1 MKDFFKF
8 MLASMLGFILVI
20 VIVFFI
26 SLGLIVGLMSFAEQ
40 KEVVVKEN
48 TVLRIDFKDP
58 IPERTPK
65 NDIFSSLTS
74 GSFKTILGL
83 NDIIGNIS
91 DAKTDER
98 VEGIIL
104 NLNFV
109 PSGIS
114 TLEEIRAALLD
125 FKESGKFILCYGEY
139 MTQDAYYIGS
149 VADEMYLHPQGFVD
163 FKGLNAQLMFI
174 KGMLDKLDIKMQIV
188 RHGKFKSAVEPLIQE
203 EMSPENR
210 EQYTAFINSI
220 WNSMLAQI
228 SASRGVSV
236 GELNSIADGLIAYDA
251 EDAVSSGLI
260 DKLTFRDEYRQI
272 LADRLMVED
281 LDDISIISLSQYDR
295 VMKSFSITGDRIAV
309 IYATGQIGGGQGN
322 NEEIGADKFAET
334 IARVREDDNVKAVV
348 FRVNSPGG
356 DALASDIIWRELE
369 LCQAVKPV
377 IVSMGDVAASG
388 GYWISCASEK
398 ILADPTTLTGSIG
411 VFGVIPDFGDFMEN
425 KIGIT
430 YDRVGTNDNSGFP
443 SVVRPLTGYEK
454 QVLQNKVENV
464 YDLFLARVSNNRGM
478 SKEEVDKIGEGRVW
492 SGVDALKLGLIDE
505 FGGLYDAIDLAAEIS
520 GLEEY
525 RLLELPVLKDPVEQL
540 LEELSAGVYVNML
553 KTELGPFYRDYK
565 HVQSALEWEG
575 VQARLPVQV
584 VIE

>member
-26 SLGLIVGLMSFAEQ
+26 SLGLIIGLMSFVEQ
-40 KEVVVKEN
+40 KDVVVKEN
-48 TVLRIDFKDP
+48 TVLRIDFKNP

-65 NDIFSSLTS
+65 HNIFAGLTS

-83 NDIIGNIS
+83 NDILRNIS
-91 DAKTDER
+91 DAKADDR
-98 VEGIIL
+98 VKGIIL
-104 NLNFV
+104 NLNIV

-114 TLEEIRAALLD
+114 TLEEIRVALLD

-139 MTQDAYYIGS
+139 MTQGAYYIGS

-163 FKGLNAQLMFI
+163 FKGLNAQLMFF

-210 EQYTAFINSI
+210 EQYTAFITSI
-220 WNSMLAQI
+220 WNSILAQI
-228 SASRGVSV
+228 SASRGLSV

-272 LADRLMVED
+272 LADRLMVDD
-281 LDDISIISLSQYDR
+281 LDDISIITLSQYDR

-309 IYATGQIGGGQGN
+309 IYATGQIGGGQGS

-334 IARVREDDNVKAVV
+334 IARVRKDDNIKAVV
-348 FRVNSPGG
+348 LRVNSPGG

-443 SVVRPLTGYEK
+443 SVVRPLTSYERK
-454 QVLQNKVENV
+454 VLQNKVEDV
-464 YDLFLARVSNNRGM
+464 YDLFLARVSNNRDM
-478 SKEEVDKIGEGRVW
+478 SKDEVDKIGEGRVW
-492 SGVDALKLGLIDE
+492 SGVDALKLGLVDE
-505 FGGLYDAIDLAAEIS
+505 LGGLYDAIDMAAEIS

-525 RLLELPVLKDPVEQL
+525 RMLELPVLKDPIDQL
-540 LEELSAGVYVNML
+540 IEEL
-553 KTELGPFYRDYK
+553 
-565 HVQSALEWEG
+565 
-575 VQARLPVQV
+575 
-584 VIE
+584 

>member
-20 VIVFFI
+20 AIVFFI
-26 SLGLIVGLMSFAEQ
+26 SLGLLMGLMSFVEQ
-40 KEVVVKEN
+40 KEVVVQEN
-48 TVLRIDFKDP
+48 TVIRIDFKDP

-65 NDIFSSLTS
+65 DDIFSSLIT
-74 GSFKTILGL
+74 GSFKTVLGL
-83 NDIIGNIS
+83 NDIIENIH
-91 DAKTDER
+91 DARTDDR
-98 VEGIIL
+98 VMGIIL
-104 NLNFV
+104 NLNIV

-114 TLEEIRAALLD
+114 TLEEIRAALLE

-139 MTQDAYYIGS
+139 MTQGAYYIGS

-163 FKGLNAQLMFI
+163 FKGLNAHLMFF
-174 KGMLDKLDIKMQIV
+174 KGMLDKLDIDMQIV
-188 RHGKFKSAVEPLIQE
+188 RHGRFKSAVEPLIQE
-203 EMSPENR
+203 KMSPENR
-210 EQYTAFINSI
+210 EQYSAFINSI

-228 SASRGVSV
+228 SESRGLSV

-251 EDAVSSGLI
+251 DKAVSSGLVDDI
-260 DKLTFRDEYRQI
+260 TYRDEYRQI
-272 LADRLMVED
+272 LADRLMVD
-281 LDDISIISLSQYDR
+281 NLDDINLISLSQYDQ
-295 VMKSFSITGDRIAV
+295 VMKSFPISSDCIAV
-309 IYATGQIGGGQGN
+309 IYANGPIGSGQGS
-322 NEEIGADKFAET
+322 NEKIGADKFAET
-334 IARVREDDNVKAVV
+334 IAKVRMDDKVKAVV

-356 DALASDIIWRELE
+356 DALASDIIWRELV
-369 LCQAVKPV
+369 LCQTEKPV

-388 GYWISCASEK
+388 GYWISCASER

-443 SVVRPLTGYEK
+443 SVVRPLTSYERS
-454 QVLQNKVENV
+454 VLQQKVENV
-464 YDLFLARVSNNRGM
+464 YELFLQRVSNNRDM
-478 SKEEVDKIGEGRVW
+478 STEEVDKIGEGRVW

-505 FGGLYDAIDLAAEIS
+505 FGGLYDAIDLAAEIA
-520 GLEEY
+520 GVEKY

-540 LEELSAGVYVNML
+540 IKDLSAGVFTKMI
-553 KTELGPFYRDYK
+553 KAELGPFYRDYK